1 MSYTA
6 TITARVISAGTQGEN
21 KDLTLTN
28 TVLNTNA
35 SSLNSY
41 VFTPGQE
48 RECCANILAQGQ
60 LILAKYYVIEANF
73 PVEVAVTTLAPN
85 VLVPTVYSQP
95 PGKYF
100 MWVNTTTG
108 AALTSIKVRAL
119 ASTPTN
125 TDVTVMLGYS

>member
-6 TITARVISAGTQGEN
+6 TITARVISSGTQGES

-60 LILAKYYVIEANF
+60 VILAKYYVIEANF
-73 PVEVAVTTLAPN
+73 PVEVAVTTAAPN
-85 VLVPTVYSQP
+85 NLIPTVYNQP

-100 MWVNTTTG
+100 MWVNTTAGTT
-108 AALTSIKVRAL
+108 LSSIKIKAL
-119 ASTPTN
+119 ASTVTN
-125 TDVTVMLGYS
+125 TDVTVLLGYS